1 MSFIK
6 DITPYIQRIELHIEG
21 KGRFSN
27 REELIKVRDIHFEY
41 IRSKDFKT
49 PTDINCSSCLRHMMT
64 QLKGKIDR
72 DSVKGEKMKFPKV
85 EEKDKFIDYG
95 SDSDYPKELLES
107 IKSDVFYTTDN
118 TTRKELVALCKEN
131 GIKTGKVKSQALCDE
146 LNNL

>member
-6 DITPYIQRIELHIEG
+6 EITPYIQRIELHIEG

-72 DSVKGEKMKFPKV
+72 DSVKGEKMTFPKV
-85 EEKDKFIDYG
+85 NDTEAKELTKSFD
-95 SDSDYPKELLES
+95 ELLETML
-107 IKSDVFYTTDN
+107 YTIDN
-118 TTRKELVALCKEN
+118 TTRKELVALCKDK